1 MQAYALNSLKILHFA
16 AKIGYFELFF
26 TFYILVFAA
35 PKRPDFLF
43 INFDF
48 SINYI
53 FLTYLNKLIKIFR
66 DNVITLFIN

>member
-1 MQAYALNSLKILHFA
+1 MQAYAIKTSFFLAFA
-16 AKIGYFELFF
+16 AEIGYFELFF
-26 TFYILVFAA
+26 TFYIPIFAA